1 VDSEGDVGRYPALVI
16 DNNNNAYISYYKMIS
31 NTSGY
36 IKVAK
41 WGGEAWTTERVDK
54 LDNLVVGF
62 TGARKTSS
70 IVLDFEQN
78 PIVAYSDESVIN
90 LASSD
95 GSEWTLET
103 VVEAGGLPFGQQ
115 VSMAFDIN
123 ETLHLTYAEVASKEA
138 PVVKGLIKYAEGAM
152 RPVPVAQ
159 GKDGASLW

>member
-1 VDSEGDVGRYPALVI
+1 MSYNPQLAWYDDTAKELKYAVKSGDSWEISTVDSEGDVGRYPALVI
-16 DNNNNAYISYYKMIS
+16 DNNNNAYISYYEMMS

-36 IKVAK
+36 TKVAK

-95 GSEWTLET
+95 GSEWILET
-103 VVEAGGLPFGQQ
+103 EVEAVGLPFGQPS
-115 VSMAFDIN
+115 V
-123 ETLHLTYAEVASKEA
+123 
-138 PVVKGLIKYAEGAM
+138 PGL
-152 RPVPVAQ
+152 
-159 GKDGASLW
+159 

>member
-1 VDSEGDVGRYPALVI
+1 MA
-16 DNNNNAYISYYKMIS
+16 
-31 NTSGY
+31 
-36 IKVAK
+36 
-41 WGGEAWTTERVDK
+41 
-54 LDNLVVGF
+54 GF

-78 PIVAYSDESVIN
+78 PIGAYSDESVIN

-115 VSMAFDIN
+115 VAMAFDIN
-123 ETLHLTYAEVASKEA
+123 GTLDLTYAEVASKEA